1 MNSFHVFQIRGVYFL
16 SDEVVIDAKEA
27 ILGRVASLAAKL
39 ALQGKMVHVVNVDKI
54 LISGSKRHIITTWK
68 KFLEVGSVIN
78 PEHGPVHFRRP
89 DNIFKRVARGML
101 PWRKPKGKQAY
112 KRLRAY
118 HGFPEELKK
127 IQTYEISKVKATKPA
142 SFYISLGELARELG
156 WKGYMLEK
164 QVHINKG

>member
-1 MNSFHVFQIRGVYFL
+1 MNSFHVFQIRRECCL
-16 SDEVVIDAKEA
+16 SDEVVVDANEA
-27 ILGRVASLAAKL
+27 ILGRVASVAAKL
-39 ALQGKMVHVVNVDKI
+39 ALQGKVVHVVNVDKI

-78 PEHGPVHFRRP
+78 PEHGPIHYRRP

-101 PWRKPKGKQAY
+101 PWRKPKGKQAF

-127 IQTYEISKVKATKPA
+127 IQVYEVSKVKATKPA
-142 SFYISLGELARELG
+142 SFYISLGELAKELG

-164 QVHINKG
+164 QANASKS

>member
-1 MNSFHVFQIRGVYFL
+1 L

-27 ILGRVASLAAKL
+27 ILGRVASIAAKL
-39 ALQGKMVHVVNVDKI
+39 ALQGKRVHVVNVDKI
-54 LISGSKRHIITTWK
+54 LISGSKRHIITAWK

-78 PEHGPVHFRRP
+78 PEHGPIHYRRP

-101 PWRKPKGKQAY
+101 PWRKPKGKNAY

-118 HGFPEELKK
+118 HGFPEELKR
-127 IQTYEISKVKATKPA
+127 IQMYEIAKAKATKPA

-156 WKGYMLEK
+156 WKDHTIKK
-164 QVHINKG
+164 QVNVK